1 MIEIKKGF
9 SFQGEKAQTV
19 KDRQRLSFHL
29 RHAAAH
35 NTAWTT
41 ADIWVRTSDY
51 NTAVVNSSPMPE

>member
-19 KDRQRLSFHL
+19 KDRQSFLFHL
-29 RHAAAH
+29 RHVAPH
-35 NTAWTT
+35 STAWTT

-51 NTAVVNSSPMPE
+51 NKTVVNSSPMPG